1 MSTSPVENTPHHSP
15 LGADGFNPVS
25 PQADEGYGTVP
36 AQEGLVGRHVDP
48 DAKPDAFREDQT
60 PVDSGTSDTFTPVPE
75 TDSVDDHV
83 NHPDHHEHH
92 VEGESLTEHKP
103 GESFKE
109 WIAADVQ
116 QTKEDLHIGK
126 KHD

>member
-1 MSTSPVENTPHHSP
+1 MSTNPVENTPHHSP
-15 LGADGFNPVS
+15 LGAEGFNPVS
-25 PQADEGYGTVP
+25 PQTDEGYGTVP

-48 DAKPDAFREDQT
+48 DAQPDAYREN
-60 PVDSGTSDTFTPVPE
+60 PSDSGLDDTVTPTPE

-83 NHPDHHEHH
+83 NHPDNERH

-109 WIAADVQ
+109 WIAADIQ